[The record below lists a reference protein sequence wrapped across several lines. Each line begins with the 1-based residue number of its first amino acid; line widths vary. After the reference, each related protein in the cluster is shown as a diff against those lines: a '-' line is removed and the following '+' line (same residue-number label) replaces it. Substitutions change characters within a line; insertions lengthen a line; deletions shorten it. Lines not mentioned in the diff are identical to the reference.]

1 MNFRRSAG
9 SLNSFLPTSSDDSM
23 KTMGRLKEG
32 HAVRHPCE
40 RERWCLVVENKID
53 DFPGEGQSSKY
64 EEYCNK
70 MAERGEAWLVYATLA
85 G

>member
-1 MNFRRSAG
+1 MRFDIHVKG
-9 SLNSFLPTSSDDSM
+9 D
-23 KTMGRLKEG
+23 
-32 HAVRHPCE
+32 
-40 RERWCLVVENKID
+40 RWCLVVENKID

-64 EEYCNK
+64 EEYCKK